1 MVAHFW
7 GSEAR
12 VASIAQ
18 KLNPYVRVK
27 VQNEK
32 LIANRLE
39 MMAKYINHAIVGD
52 HEMAE
57 YVKDYFRFVHI
68 IPQVI
73 DLDKYK
79 PPEVFHK
86 NEKFKIVHAPTN
98 AESKGTKYILAAIE
112 NLKTKYDFEFELIQG
127 LAHEEAKK
135 RYAGSDLVIDA
146 ILCGCYG
153 LLAIECMAMGKPVI
167 CWISDF
173 MKDKYPDG
181 LPIISA
187 NPDTIEEKI
196 EWALENREVLPAL
209 GAQGR
214 SYCENN
220 LDMNKVVHQF
230 VELYSVL

>member
-18 KLNPYVRVK
+18 KLNPYVKVK
-27 VQNEK
+27 VQDEK
-32 LIANRLE
+32 FISDRLE
-39 MMAKYINHAIVGD
+39 MMAKYINHAVVGD

-79 PPEVFHK
+79 PEAEPVK
-86 NEKFKIVHAPTN
+86 NDKFKIVHAPTN

-112 NLKTKYDFEFELIQG
+112 KLKSKYDFEFELIQG

-135 RYAGSDLVIDA
+135 KYAGSDLVIDA
-146 ILCGCYG
+146 IHCGCYG
-153 LLAIECMAMGKPVI
+153 LLAIECMALGKSVI

-173 MKDKYPDG
+173 MKDKYPPG

-187 NPDTIEEKI
+187 NPDTIEQQI
-196 EWALENREVLPAL
+196 EWALTNRDALPEL
-209 GAQGR
+209 GARGR
-214 SYCENN
+214 AYCEAH
-220 LDMNKVVHQF
+220 LDMNKVVDQLI
-230 VELYSVL
+230 ELYSVL